1 MTTGGMQVHES
12 VFYVAAI
19 WMTVLLGASVFLVIR
34 ARSTSVRIIALD
46 QLTLILIAL
55 LVLYADANRASYYL
69 DAALVLSLVA
79 FVATLAAAR
88 YHSEERI
95 F

>member
-1 MTTGGMQVHES
+1 MHET
-12 VFYVAAI
+12 VFYLAVV
-19 WMTVLLGASVFLVIR
+19 WMTLLLGVSVLLVIR
-34 ARSTSVRIIALD
+34 ARSTAVRILALD

-55 LVLYADANRASYYL
+55 LVLYADTSRAPYYL
-69 DAALVLSLVA
+69 DAALLLSLLA

-88 YHSEERI
+88 YYGEGRI